1 MKIIYEKEMTLIEYL
16 IKELGIRSDSKD
28 FNNEGEYNYVTDYYS
43 CMDEEKKKS
52 KTLKTNATILLI

>member
-1 MKIIYEKEMTLIEYL
+1 MTLIEYL